1 MLDWTP
7 GAGGRVVDEVWMLK
21 MEALKGLQ
29 RCSGTAEPMRESEQ
43 ESGRRLLS
51 EHYSG
56 CRWLEEGGWH

>member
-7 GAGGRVVDEVWMLK
+7 GAGGRVVDKVWMPK
-21 MEALKGLQ
+21 MEALKGRQ

-51 EHYSG
+51 E
-56 CRWLEEGGWH
+56 R